1 VNLDH
6 DLFTYIKQSIF
17 YFGSNVSFCRHFMKI
32 FFKEPYVTNI
42 TYLQVTGKPSQEIIL
57 IMAADDAVH
66 INIRFKQLPIAVDSY
81 AAMNCS

>member
-1 VNLDH
+1 
-6 DLFTYIKQSIF
+6 
-17 YFGSNVSFCRHFMKI
+17 MKI